1 MRVRESSSRLRGAL
15 ENQRFVILRCT
26 LQLHFPMG
34 RGAGEA
40 QFSAPTDGVVK

>member
-1 MRVRESSSRLRGAL
+1 MRVPESSSRLWGVL
-15 ENQRFVILRCT
+15 EFVILRCT

-40 QFSAPTDGVVK
+40 QFSASTDGVVK